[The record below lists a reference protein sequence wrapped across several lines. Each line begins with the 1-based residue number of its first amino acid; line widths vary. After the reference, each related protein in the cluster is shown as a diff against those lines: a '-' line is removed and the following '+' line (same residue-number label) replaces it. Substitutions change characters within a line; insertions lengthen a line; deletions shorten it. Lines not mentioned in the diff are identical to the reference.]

1 MKFEILS
8 IDEEDLDTCSL
19 KISYDKEFE
28 RIVCKHFNKKTV
40 TTEDV
45 QEYVYYVMST
55 ML

>member
-8 IDEEDLDTCSL
+8 IDEEGLDTCSL

-28 RIVCKHFNKKTV
+28 NVVCKHFKQSSV
-40 TTEDV
+40 STEDV

-55 ML
+55 IL